1 MVEMMVALTGLVFL
15 VIILLPR
22 LAAPRHIR
30 RINCLNNL
38 VEVGIAFRIW
48 EGDNNG
54 QYPMAVPLAQG
65 GAREL
70 IAKGD
75 VAGCFQVM
83 SNELSAPK
91 TLICPVDSQ
100 HVAAT
105 NWNLSANNISYF
117 IGLDATDTKGSH
129 SLLSGDDNL
138 VQHDQPVV
146 SGMLSLAGNQTT
158 WTAER
163 HMLSGNV
170 LVSYGLVQSLGK
182 AGFNIPG
189 GTFNYTNRVVIP

>member
-1 MVEMMVALTGLVFL
+1 M
-15 VIILLPR
+15 
-22 LAAPRHIR
+22 
-30 RINCLNNL
+30 NNL
-38 VEVGIAFRIW
+38 EEIAFGFRIW
-48 EGDNNG
+48 EKDNDDQN
-54 QYPMAVPLAQG
+54 PMDVLAVRG
-65 GAREL
+65 GAQEF
-70 IAKGD
+70 IANGK
-75 VAGCFQVM
+75 VAECFLVI
-83 SNELSAPK
+83 SNGIDTPK
-91 TLICPVDSQ
+91 HLVCPEDSR
-100 HVAAT
+100 HIEAT
-105 NWNLSANNISYF
+105 NWNLSTENISYF
-117 IGLDATDTKGSH
+117 IGMDADEANGPQ

-138 VQHDQPVV
+138 VQHGRPVA